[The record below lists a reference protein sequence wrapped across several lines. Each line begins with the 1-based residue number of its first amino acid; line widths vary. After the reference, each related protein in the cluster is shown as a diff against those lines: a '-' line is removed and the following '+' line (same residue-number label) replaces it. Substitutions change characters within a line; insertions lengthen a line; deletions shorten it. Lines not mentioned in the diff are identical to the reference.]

1 MAQKEYTILDLRAGW
16 ESSYVLN
23 YLFNRLL
30 TNNPQISDS
39 DLFNRQSSFCLLPTG
54 VIAQSDGRN
63 LRLISD
69 DNQKLEE
76 SSSYLTG
83 LLNNMELIEI

>member
-1 MAQKEYTILDLRAGW
+1 MTQKEYAILGLGMGW
-16 ESSYVLN
+16 ESAYALN

-30 TNNPQISDS
+30 TNNPQISDLE
-39 DLFNRQSSFCLLPTG
+39 LFNRQNSFCPTG

-76 SSSYLTG
+76 SKTSLAE

>member
-1 MAQKEYTILDLRAGW
+1 MTQKEYALLGLGMGW
-16 ESSYVLN
+16 ESAYALN

-30 TNNPQISDS
+30 TNNPQISDLE
-39 DLFNRQSSFCLLPTG
+39 LFNRQSSFCLLSTG

-76 SSSYLTG
+76 SREYLAK